1 MKNKRLCIVFCA
13 CSMVVSLFALI
24 LICFFDFFIIFPAE
38 NNNKISYATETAK
51 MSKHDIMSLS
61 SQNVVCEFK
70 QETQDA
76 QGAETENIETIIEH
90 ESERNE
96 KYIGSFLLTAYC
108 PCEKCC
114 GKYAEN
120 RPIDENGNK
129 IVYGAT
135 GQRLYQG
142 ISIAVDPSVISYGSK
157 VLINGKEYV
166 AHDCGGKIIGN
177 RIDVFFE
184 NHDDAKQFGTQT
196 HDVYI
201 LSS

>member
-1 MKNKRLCIVFCA
+1 MKNLKLFIAFCL
-13 CSMVVSLFALI
+13 CSMVVSMFMLT
-24 LICFFDFFIIFPAE
+24 LICFFDFFIIFPDE
-38 NNNKISYATETAK
+38 NNNTSYVTQSAK
-51 MSKHDIMSLS
+51 MSKHDIMSLN

-70 QETQDA
+70 QETQDT
-76 QGAETENIETIIEH
+76 QGTETKNIETIIEH
-90 ESERNE
+90 ESQQNK
-96 KYIGSFLLTAYC
+96 KYIGTFLLTAYC
-108 PCEKCC
+108 SCEKCC

-120 RPIDENGNK
+120 RPVDENGNK

-166 AHDCGGKIIGN
+166 AHDCGGKIRGN

-201 LSS
+201 LTS